1 MIARSI
7 VYLPATA
14 VAVVLPAF
22 RDRVRDGSARTLFV
36 GIVQAGVRLPWC
48 MPSNDNETTA

>member
-14 VAVVLPAF
+14 RVVVLPGF

-36 GIVQAGVRLPWC
+36 GIL
-48 MPSNDNETTA
+48 